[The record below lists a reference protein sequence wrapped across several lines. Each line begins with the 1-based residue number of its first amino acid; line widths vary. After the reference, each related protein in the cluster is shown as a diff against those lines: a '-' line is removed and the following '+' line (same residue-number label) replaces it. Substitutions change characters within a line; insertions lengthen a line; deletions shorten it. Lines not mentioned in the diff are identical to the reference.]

1 MKAFTVLLLSF
12 LLTAASRAAE
22 KSDNDLVK
30 LHQGVWKPI
39 AASLNGKRLPK
50 PALDKIT
57 LKIDGTNY
65 VVTVEGED
73 HDDRGT
79 FSVDTGVK
87 PHKMIIK
94 STAGPNKGKTI
105 YAIFEH
111 KHKDA
116 MRVAY
121 DLSGKDYPTTW
132 YTKKGSP
139 YYVAG
144 YRRKKETSK

>member
-1 MKAFTVLLLSF
+1 MKLTQLLIVIFFCVHSLS
-12 LLTAASRAAE
+12 AADKAKKDPVER
-22 KSDNDLVK
+22 
-30 LHQGVWKPI
+30 HQGVWRPI
-39 AASLNGKRLPK
+39 AASMNGRRLPK
-50 PALDKIT
+50 EVLDKIT
-57 LKIDGTNY
+57 LKIDGNKY

-79 FSVDTGVK
+79 FTVDTSVK
-87 PHKMIIK
+87 PHKMVIE
-94 STAGPNKGKTI
+94 SDSGPNKGKTI

-121 DLSGKDYPTTW
+121 DLSGKGYPKTW

-144 YRRKKETSK
+144 YRRKKE